1 MAMMRPLG
9 AMILVP
15 AFSASTL
22 GGSLARNALAL
33 VATIPILPLLA
44 TMTIPSPM
52 ASSGAYILLL
62 ARELGIGVMLGFSAA
77 IPFWAVDAAGFALDT
92 LRGASMAG
100 VLNPLIGGQSSPL
113 GALFSHLTIVMFFL
127 LGGFHALLH
136 ALYTSYVQL
145 PPGGGWLWHTQFV
158 PFLSNEWQTLY
169 TLALGFAMPAM
180 VMIVLVDLALGLINR
195 SVSQLNVFLLS
206 MPIKS
211 AVTVLMLIIGMQ
223 FGFAGITDRLAHFD
237 GGIVRMLV
245 PGR

>member
-77 IPFWAVDAAGFALDT
+77 IPFWAVDAAGFALD
-92 LRGASMAG
+92 
-100 VLNPLIGGQSSPL
+100 PLIGGQSSPL